1 MYVNTASS
9 PRFRILVVTNET
21 AQGDELYDVVAATAS
36 SHYPVDVLVVAPALN
51 SRLRHWLSDDD
62 AARREAVERVAA
74 CVDRLT
80 RDGITAEGMIGD
92 PDPLQAIDDALVTFL
107 ADGVIIAT
115 HPEGKSN
122 WLARNLVQRAEQRF
136 DLPVAHVIVDG
147 SGSGQ
152 ARMRRV
158 GVAA

>member
-1 MYVNTASS
+1 MYLNTASS
-9 PRFRILVVTNET
+9 PRYRILVIANET
-21 AQGDELYDVVAATAS
+21 AQGDQLHDAVAATAS
-36 SHYPVDVLVVAPALN
+36 THYPVDVLVVAPALN

-62 AARREAVERVAA
+62 AARREAVGRIES
-74 CVDRLT
+74 CVERLT

-92 PDPLQAIDDALVTFL
+92 PDPLQAIDDALATFL

-136 DLPVAHVIVDG
+136 DLPIAHVVVDG
-147 SGSGQ
+147 SGPGE
-152 ARMRRV
+152 ARMTR
-158 GVAA
+158 VAA